1 MVYEPPIGS
10 SIVLDFRP
18 GYVWPEGGTLL
29 FNFGVDVVVPPE
41 PQPVRPVGTRIA
53 WQRLRRVDRSTRA
66 TWDGTDHLGHTV
78 RQSVRQVAEQ
88 IGRAVRSPW
97 SGTTPVR
104 PGSSRV
110 GWSALEHRG
119 RLARVPWIN
128 LDPSART
135 YRAPWG
141 APDPRDHGL
150 AIPWWGGEGTRAD
163 ETLRASWREFPAVG
177 RPIVVPWI
185 NTLIPRDPLHRTY
198 WGRELYARICRRN
211 YQHPHGLAVHIDLV
225 VPLSRV
231 DDGDHIRFRFEPL
244 SYDLRC
250 TQREPSGWRD
260 NYLYQRPPLGSWPVS
275 PKLKVW
281 WTMNTAQMSRL
292 SDNAPVEVFSLDLS
306 ADIDSWCWSFSARV
320 PEASLALVMPLDE
333 PVAVACDIN
342 GHQWTALVEGWSEA
356 HSFGRREYTLR
367 GRSQTAMLA
376 EPYAPARAGS
386 NATATTARQLAEAE
400 LEYTGYTLDWDV
412 VDWLVGAGAL
422 SYSNAS
428 PLKVIQQIA
437 EAAGGRVI
445 SHRTAKEL
453 RALPRL
459 HSLPWS
465 WGAATPDM
473 GISDYV
479 VRQLRR
485 EYVPTPVVNAVFVS
499 GEHQGVMTK
508 IVRTGSAGDLLAP
521 MITDALITATEPARE
536 RGKLAIGQSGKWSR
550 ESLELPLTRSAS
562 LPGLLEIGQLIEME
576 ERGTP
581 WRGQVVGVRV
591 SCDFGRGLRISQ
603 QIDVERYRGN

>member
-1 MVYEPPIGS
+1 MAYYAPAANAIHFTWSGADDYTP
-10 SIVLDFRP
+10 LDHEAIEFVFVSGDP
-18 GYVWPEGGTLL
+18 V
-29 FNFGVDVVVPPE
+29 
-41 PQPVRPVGTRIA
+41 PVRPAGTAIVWR
-53 WQRLRRVDRSTRA
+53 RLRRVDRPTRSA
-66 TWDGTDHLGHTV
+66 WDGTDHLGHTL
-78 RQSVRQVAEQ
+78 RQPVRQVAEQ
-88 IGRAVRSPW
+88 LGRAVRSPW

-104 PGSSRV
+104 PGSTRI
-110 GWSALEHRG
+110 GWQP
-119 RLARVPWIN
+119 LARHHRLVRSPWIS
-128 LDPSART
+128 LDAYARA
-135 YRAPWG
+135 YRSGWRAG
-141 APDPRDHGL
+141 VPRDHL
-150 AIPWWGGEGTRAD
+150 VAAPWYAGFMRKD
-163 ETLRASWREFPAVG
+163 ETLRSGWREFPPVD

-185 NTLIPRDPLHRTY
+185 NTLIPRDPLHRNY
-198 WGRELYARICRRN
+198 WGRELYARICLRRYEPQPGGSLDFN
-211 YQHPHGLAVHIDLV
+211 LV

-260 NYLYQRPPLGSWPVS
+260 NYIYVRPPLGSWPIS
-275 PKLKVW
+275 PKLKIW

-333 PVAVACDIN
+333 PVAVAVDIN

-386 NATATTARQLAEAE
+386 NPAQTLARQLAEAE
-400 LEYTGYTLDWDV
+400 LQYTGYTLDWDL

-428 PLKVIQQIA
+428 PLKVIQQIV

-445 SHRTAKEL
+445 SHRTDKEL

-459 HSLPWS
+459 HGLPWTWAS
-465 WGAATPDM
+465 ATPDL

-499 GEHQGVMTK
+499 GEHQGVMAK
-508 IVRTGSAGDLLAP
+508 ILRTGTAGDLLAP

-536 RGKLAIGQSGKWSR
+536 RGKLAIGQSGKWSK
-550 ESLELPLTRSAS
+550 ESLELPLTRAAS

-576 ERGTP
+576 ERGAP

-591 SCDFGRGLRISQ
+591 SCDFGRGLRVSQ
-603 QIDVERYRGN
+603 QIDVERYRGD

>member
-1 MVYEPPIGS
+1 VVYEPPLGN
-10 SIVLDFRP
+10 SIALSFRP
-18 GYVWPEGGTLL
+18 GYTRPLGGAIRL
-29 FNFGVDVVVPPE
+29 NFGVDVEVPTPI
-41 PQPVRPVGTRIA
+41 RPDGSRLS
-53 WQRLRRVDRSTRA
+53 WGRLRRADGALRTSWLPFTGIARSIRMPVVHGTVVATADTR
-66 TWDGTDHLGHTV
+66 L
-78 RQSVRQVAEQ
+78 
-88 IGRAVRSPW
+88 PW
-97 SGTTPVR
+97 SGAVPVHPDPTR
-104 PGSSRV
+104 A
-110 GWSALEHRG
+110 GWAPLDHHQQQRRSVWISLEPRG
-119 RLARVPWIN
+119 R
-128 LDPSART
+128 D
-135 YRAPWG
+135 YRAAWERPQ
-141 APDPRDHGL
+141 PRDQE
-150 AIPWWGGEGTRAD
+150 AVVPWWGGADMRLDHEHRAGWGELAPFD
-163 ETLRASWREFPAVG
+163 RRLAS
-177 RPIVVPWI
+177 PWI
-185 NTLIPRDPLHRTY
+185 NTLRTPDAFRRYY
-198 WGRELYARICRRN
+198 WGRELYERICRRA
-211 YQHPHGLAVHIDLV
+211 YQYPAGGALDFNLV

-231 DDGDHIRFRFEPL
+231 DDGDHIAFRFDQL
-244 SYDLRC
+244 VYDLRC

-260 NYLYQRPPLGSWPVS
+260 NYIYVRPPLGSWPVA
-275 PKLKVW
+275 PHLKVW

-333 PVAVACDIN
+333 PVAVAVDIN

-386 NATATTARQLAEAE
+386 NAAQTLARQLAEAE
-400 LEYTGYTLDWDV
+400 LQYTGYTLDWDL

-428 PLKVIQQIA
+428 PIKVIQQIV

-445 SHRTAKEL
+445 SHRTDKEL

-459 HSLPWS
+459 HSLPWT

-508 IVRTGSAGDLLAP
+508 ILRAGTAGDLLAP

-536 RGKLAIGQSGKWSR
+536 RGKLAIGQSGKWSK
-550 ESLELPLTRSAS
+550 ESLELPLTRAAS

-603 QIDVERYRGN
+603 QIDVERYRGD

>member
-1 MVYEPPIGS
+1 MAYEPPIGS
-10 SIVLDFRP
+10 SITLDFRP
-18 GYVWPEGGTLL
+18 GYVRPDGGAVRL
-29 FNFGVDVVVPPE
+29 NFGIDVEV
-41 PQPVRPVGTRIA
+41 PQPVRPEGTRIA
-53 WQRLRRVDRSTRA
+53 WQRLRRVDRPTRA
-66 TWDGTDHLGHTV
+66 AWDGTDHLGHTV
-78 RQSVRQVAEQ
+78 RQQVRQVGETL
-88 IGRAVRSPW
+88 GRAVRSPW
-97 SGTTPVR
+97 SATTPVR

-110 GWSALEHRG
+110 GWSALEHQH
-119 RLARVPWIN
+119 RLLRAPWIN

-150 AIPWWGGEGTRAD
+150 AVPWWGGEGTRTD
-163 ETLRASWREFPAVG
+163 ETMRTSWREFPAVD
-177 RPIVVPWI
+177 RAPVVVPWI
-185 NTLIPRDPLHRTY
+185 NTLTPRDPLHRNY
-198 WGRELYARICRRN
+198 WGRELYARICLRRYEPQPGGSLDLN
-211 YQHPHGLAVHIDLV
+211 LV

-231 DDGDHIRFRFEPL
+231 DDGDHIHFRFEPL

-260 NYLYQRPPLGSWPVS
+260 NYLYQRPPMGSWPVS
-275 PKLKVW
+275 PKLKIW

-386 NATATTARQLAEAE
+386 NTAQTLARQLAEAE
-400 LEYTGYTLDWDV
+400 LLYTGYTLDWDL

-428 PLKVIQQIA
+428 PLKVIQQIV

-445 SHRTAKEL
+445 SHRTGKEL

-459 HSLPWS
+459 HSLPWT
-465 WGAATPDM
+465 WAAATPDL

-485 EYVPTPVVNAVFVS
+485 EYVPTPIVNAVFVS

-508 IVRTGSAGDLLAP
+508 ILRTGTAGDLLAP
-521 MITDALITATEPARE
+521 MVTDALITATEPARE
-536 RGKLAIGQSGKWSR
+536 RGKLAIGQSGKWSK

-562 LPGLLEIGQLIEME
+562 LPGLLEIGQLISME
-576 ERGTP
+576 ERGVT
-581 WRGQVVGVRV
+581 WRGQVVGVRISV
-591 SCDFGRGLRISQ
+591 DFGRGLRISQ
-603 QIDVERYRGN
+603 QIDVERYRGD